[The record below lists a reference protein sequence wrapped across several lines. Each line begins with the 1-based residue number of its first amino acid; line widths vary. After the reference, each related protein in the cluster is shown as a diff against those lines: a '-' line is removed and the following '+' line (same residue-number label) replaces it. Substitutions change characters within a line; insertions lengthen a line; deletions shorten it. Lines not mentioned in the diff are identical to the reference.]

1 MRKNIIYSL
10 LLALT
15 ALGFASCSSDSDND
29 PVTSPDEV
37 LTPIRISAA
46 YNGSSR
52 STTRVAY
59 AEDGDNISATWQAGD
74 QLYVCYNG
82 HVNTLALSDGAG
94 TATATFDGTIQGTP
108 TSNSILICYVR
119 DANSPS
125 AVSVNNNGEYTY
137 ASGTFTSQDGTL
149 AGAAKCNLYYGTT
162 TYGTG
167 EDISCTFSVNT
178 SMLKFTV
185 YAPDGVNEGDA
196 ATLTYKS
203 DGTALAAAS
212 FTVGSGGRNTIYM
225 TVPAGQYTGEQTL
238 QYVSGSADQC
248 ETLSATKATFAAGQ
262 TYSKT
267 VLFGSGVVFEAN
279 SSNFA
284 SQVAVFNAEETPHP
298 ILRLTGNVTSSKVV
312 ITRANGTIDLNG
324 HTLDFGSDWL
334 WLQNNVKGESITIMN
349 GTLGSRLDGSS
360 TANESFY
367 GTVIFQDLT
376 FRGEIFT
383 DGHKYEMI
391 NVNYEYI
398 TSPTISRLENYGN
411 GDSSYPNEVIIRSGK
426 YNCRFYDNGDT
437 WPKGITYIYGGKF
450 ALNVG
455 SISNIVV
462 PSGYSVKSNT
472 DDDAATYPYI
482 VSAD

>member
-1 MRKNIIYSL
+1 MKKNIIYSA
-10 LLALT
+10 LLALA
-15 ALGFASCSSDSDND
+15 ALGFASCSSDND

-46 YNGSSR
+46 YSGGSR

-82 HVNTLALSDGAG
+82 HVNTLSLSDGAG
-94 TATATFDGTIQGTP
+94 TATATFTGTIQGTP

-185 YAPDGVNEGDA
+185 YAPDGVSAGDD

-203 DGTALAAAS
+203 NGTALAAAS
-212 FTVGSGGRNTIYM
+212 FTVGANGKNTIYM

-238 QYVSGSADQC
+238 QYVSGLAD
-248 ETLSATKATFAAGQ
+248 ESKALSATKATFTAGQ
-262 TYSKT
+262 TYSKDIN
-267 VLFGSGVVFEAN
+267 FGSSVHYPIN
-279 SSNFA
+279 SSTNWNSVFA
-284 SQVAVFNAEETPHP
+284 SWNAEVTPSP
-298 ILRLTGNVTSSKVV
+298 TLLFNCDLSVTSFIV
-312 ITRANGTIDLNG
+312 TRDDGIIDLNG
-324 HTLDFGSDWL
+324 HSLNGARI
-334 WLQNNVKGESITIMN
+334 QNNVRGKSVTFRN
-349 GTLGSRLDGSS
+349 GTIGSGTLDG
-360 TANESFY
+360 TDGVGQYFY
-367 GTVIFQDLT
+367 GTVILDNMT
-376 FRGEIFT
+376 VNSRIFT
-383 DGHKYEMI
+383 DGHDFIFNSGTYNDDI
-391 NVNYEYI
+391 YCS
-398 TSPTISRLENYGN
+398 TGSG
-411 GDSSYPNEVIIRSGK
+411 YPG
-426 YNCRFYDNGDT
+426 T
-437 WPKGITYIYGGKF
+437 ATIYGGKF
-450 ALNVG
+450 SKLDFWTDAHGTYILYG
-455 SISNIVV
+455 GKYKTRPQDSWCA
-462 PSGYSVKSNT
+462 SGYSVKSNT
-472 DDDAATYPYI
+472 DSDAATYPYI